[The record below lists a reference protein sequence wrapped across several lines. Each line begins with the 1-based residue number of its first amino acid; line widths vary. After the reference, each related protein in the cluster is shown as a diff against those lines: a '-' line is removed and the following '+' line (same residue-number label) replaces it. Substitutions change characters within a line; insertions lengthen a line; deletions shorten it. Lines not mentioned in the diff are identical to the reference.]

1 MTMLLHEQLK
11 PYRIILASHSL
22 RRRQLLKDAGIV
34 YELAEGYD
42 VEEVYPASL
51 PIERVP
57 VYLSE
62 LKSSAYPNE
71 LKASDIL
78 ITADTVVCLHG
89 RIIGKPADR
98 EDAASILGRLSAN
111 RHTVVTGVTLRT
123 AEMKHSFSV
132 HSDVFFKKLTGE
144 EIEYYIDTYKP
155 FDKAGAYGIQ
165 EWIGYVGIERI
176 EGSFYNVMG
185 LPVQQLCLKL
195 GDFVRQMQGK

>member
-11 PYRIILASHSL
+11 PYRIILASHSP